1 MKKQSNRPSGL
12 LKKATGV
19 AAGFILLATLLP
31 GTAAATTAANAVI
44 TNTATVNYDDTGG
57 NPQTALT
64 ASVDVTVNLVTAHP
78 TLSAPVDATTSSGVF
93 LNYTYTIINN
103 SNGPDTYNL
112 TSAAVLGANVTSQ
125 TAVFR
130 DPSDS
135 IDITGV
141 TIGAT
146 SVAVAALAGATVIT
160 VPNDGVSDASVNGI
174 AAGDAVFI
182 AGTVDVVASVVDNA
196 TGTSTITLT
205 TGLAAN
211 ASVGDQIGGL
221 TTFILKTTPIAT
233 VNGSTYDITITA
245 NDGATAGAAPIDV
258 TTTTV
263 LVISLT
269 VTKYV
274 ANVTAAV
281 VGGTPF
287 PAVGTLNTGLGAG
300 GIVYYATGVTGNP
313 GEVLEYVIVISNGA
327 GAATASDIVISDPI
341 PNFTSLTSNIALDP
355 GTTVWSDV
363 AITPD
368 NGDFAE
374 SDGTSVFIYA
384 GDGTAAG
391 EGVDNVGAPGTG
403 GRLAAGATTIGAF
416 QVTITP

>member
-12 LKKATGV
+12 LKKAIGVSTG
-19 AAGFILLATLLP
+19 FFLLAVLMP
-31 GTAAATTAANAVI
+31 GTASATTAANAVI

-78 TLSAPVDATTSSGVF
+78 TLSAPVDASTSSGVF

-112 TSAAVLGANVTSQ
+112 ISAAVLGAGVTSQ

-141 TIGAT
+141 TVGAT

-160 VPNDGVSDASVNGI
+160 VPNDGVSNASVNGI

-182 AGTVDVVASVVDNA
+182 AGTVLVVASVVDNA

-211 ASVGDQIGGL
+211 VSVGDQIGGVS
-221 TTFILKTTPIAT
+221 TFILQTTPIAT
-233 VNGSTYDITITA
+233 VNNSTYIVTITA
-245 NDGATAGAAPIDV
+245 NDGVTAGAPPTDP

-263 LVISLT
+263 LVISLA

-281 VGGTPF
+281 VG
-287 PAVGTLNTGLGAG
+287 VGTSITLDTGLGAG
-300 GIVYYATGVTGNP
+300 NITYYTSGVTGSP
-313 GEVLEYVIVISNGA
+313 GDSLEYVIAVSNA
-327 GAATASDIVISDPI
+327 AASATATDIVISDPV
-341 PNFTSLTSNIALDP
+341 PNFTAQTGNIALDP
-355 GTTVWSDV
+355 GTGAFTNI
-363 AITPD
+363 AITAD

-374 SDGTSVFIYA
+374 ANATIVYIYA
-384 GDGTAAG
+384 GTGGTDTTAG
-391 EGVDNVGAPGTG
+391 VGNGTG
-403 GRLAAGATTIGAF
+403 GSLAANITTHGAF
-416 QVTITP
+416 RVRITP